1 MANGP
6 DARDRRLFWA
16 VASLVVVLDIA
27 TKLLA
32 EARLPRRFPVQIL
45 GDWIQLRLIYNEGAA
60 FGLHLGVYSRWIF
73 LGLSLLA
80 LVVLGS
86 MLRATRPGDRLR
98 LWALAL
104 VCGGAAGNLIDRI
117 RSPAGVVD
125 FLDVGVG
132 IWRWPTFNVADS
144 AITVGAVSL
153 AVSLWLEGRNLQTAK
168 EAGAAEP

>member
-16 VASLVVVLDIA
+16 VASVVVVFDIA

-32 EARLPRRFPVQIL
+32 EARLPRRFPVQVL

-60 FGLHLGVYSRWIF
+60 FGLHLGAYSRWIF

-104 VCGGAAGNLIDRI
+104 VCGGAAGNLVDRI

-125 FLDVGVG
+125 FLDVGIG
-132 IWRWPTFNVADS
+132 IWRYGDRVRL
-144 AITVGAVSL
+144 ITDFY
-153 AVSLWLEGRNLQTAK
+153 R
-168 EAGAAEP
+168 P